1 MSQSTIDLQTQVKDL
16 LDELVDYN
24 TKPTKANSK
33 RVRTKLGA
41 IKKQT
46 ASIRQEL
53 VALDK
58 AGY

>member
-1 MSQSTIDLQTQVKDL
+1 MSKSTEDLEKQLGSL
-16 LDELVDYN
+16 LAEVVAYN
-24 TKPTKANSK
+24 DSPTKANSK
-33 RVRTKLGA
+33 RVRTGLGQ

>member
-1 MSQSTIDLQTQVKDL
+1 MSQSTQQLETQLKSL
-16 LDELVDYN
+16 LDEVKDYN
-24 TKPTKANSK
+24 KNPTKACSK
-33 RVRTKLGA
+33 RVRTKLLG

-53 VALDK
+53 IALDK